1 MHGCPSNGSGALFQG
16 RGTSACPVNVVSGRM
31 FITPA
36 YAQAAG
42 GAAAAN
48 GGIASFFGLAP
59 LLLVFVVFYFLMIR
73 PQQRRVRALQTAV
86 AAVKKG
92 DQVVTA
98 GGIVGKVSKL
108 EDAFVEVEIAP
119 NVRVRVV
126 KATLTEVVN
135 PMAKP
140 AND

>member
-1 MHGCPSNGSGALFQG
+1 
-16 RGTSACPVNVVSGRM
+16 M

-36 YAQAAG
+36 YAQAAN
-42 GAAAAN
+42 GAAASG
-48 GGIASFFGLAP
+48 GGIASFLGLAP

-73 PQQRRVRALQTAV
+73 PQQRRIKALQTAIG
-86 AAVKKG
+86 AVKKG
-92 DQVVTA
+92 DSVVTA
-98 GGIVGKVSKL
+98 GGIVGKVTKI

-126 KATLTEVVN
+126 KATLTEVIN